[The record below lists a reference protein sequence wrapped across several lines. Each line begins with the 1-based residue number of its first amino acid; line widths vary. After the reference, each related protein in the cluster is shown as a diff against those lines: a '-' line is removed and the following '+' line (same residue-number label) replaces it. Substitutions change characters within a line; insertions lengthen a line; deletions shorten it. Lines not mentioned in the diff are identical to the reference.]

1 MMFANLQSLH
11 SVHSRQARSLSI
23 ALPILIL
30 LLSLLFRVEAS
41 TLEFSAVSTTK
52 ASENRTFASNTFA
65 NNGASSE
72 KGARV
77 SPNLVIRASDL
88 PLMRAAI
95 NDTGRFATKYQALK
109 TFVDQQMQL
118 PITVPVPAD
127 GGGGYTH
134 ERHKKNYQLMF
145 NAGLIYQ
152 LSQDKQYA
160 DFVRDMLLSYA
171 KLYPKLGLHPKRKI
185 KSQNPGK
192 FFWQSLNEAV
202 WLVYTI
208 QAYDLIYNALSSSD
222 ITTIEDNL
230 LKPVALFLSEGQP
243 STFNKVHNHGT
254 WATAG
259 VGMAGYVMN
268 QPEWVE
274 KALYDLQK
282 SGKGGFLRQLDQLFS
297 PQGYYNEGPYY
308 QRYALM
314 PFITFAQAIDNNQ
327 PERDIFSYRDGII
340 LKAISTTIE
349 LSYNGLFFPIND
361 AIKSKGIDTIELVNG
376 VTLAYGLTGDTGLLD
391 IAKQQN
397 QIALSGNGLKVA
409 KALDQ
414 QLTTPYQYQSIAFGD
429 GATGNEGALV
439 IMRQHSERER
449 SEQGQTLLFKPAAQ
463 GLGHGHFDK
472 LTWQFYDGGNE
483 IVSDYGAARFLN
495 VEAKFGGRYLPE
507 NKSYAKQTV
516 AHNTLVVDEQSHFD
530 GKVSVGNANHPELL
544 FFETTEMA
552 ETSKTPSTTQQRKA
566 QNSKTKA
573 TVASAEIKT
582 AYRDADLKRTLALVT
597 LKTNTGSEKPL
608 ALDIFSV
615 TSKKSRQFDLPLHYQ
630 GQLIDTNFDR
640 QAFTESLSPLGKN
653 NGYQHLWLTAQATP
667 AKGIAQVTWLN
678 DNGKF
683 YTQTSIADGDTQ
695 ALFTRLGANDPHFNL
710 RNEAGFIYRKKQAKA
725 HTFVSVLEPHGQYN
739 PAQEFT
745 VSATSQVSG
754 LIHKIDG
761 ELDLI
766 EVLLVNGERFL
777 IAINQAHQLTP
788 KNHKTRFNYNNN
800 NYQTNGRLTVIQL
813 PSTALTQQVNNVQ
826 LQEDLS

>member
-1 MMFANLQSLH
+1 MMIANLLSLIT
-11 SVHSRQARSLSI
+11 VNPRQARALTSALTLSMF
-23 ALPILIL
+23 IL
-30 LLSLLFRVEAS
+30 LLSMPVAVDANAVE
-41 TLEFSAVSTTK
+41 LNAVLTTK
-52 ASENRTFASNTFA
+52 ANENNNFTNRNFTSNAFE
-65 NNGASSE
+65 NHSASSE
-72 KGARV
+72 KGSRV

-95 NDTGRFATKYQALK
+95 NDTGRFARKYQALK
-109 TFVDQQMQL
+109 TRVDQQMQL

-152 LSQDKQYA
+152 LSQDKRYA
-160 DFVRDMLLSYA
+160 DFVRDMLLAYA
-171 KLYPKLGLHPKRKI
+171 KLYPTLGLHPKRKV

-222 ITTIEDNL
+222 IATIEENL
-230 LKPVALFLSEGQP
+230 LKPVVLFLSEGQP

-268 QPEWVE
+268 EPEWVE

-282 SGKGGFLRQLDQLFS
+282 SGKGGFLRQLEQLFS

-327 PERDIFSYRDGII
+327 PERDIFSFRDGII
-340 LKAISTTIE
+340 LKAITTTIE

-391 IAKQQN
+391 IANQQN
-397 QIALSGNGLKVA
+397 QIVLSGNGLKVA

-439 IMRQHSERER
+439 IMRQHSKRER
-449 SEQGQTLLFKPAAQ
+449 SELGQTLLFKPAAQ

-516 AHNTLVVDEQSHFD
+516 AHNTLVVDGQSHFN
-530 GKVSVGNANHPELL
+530 GKVQYRQCESPRACCFLKRLKRVTALNVSEHG
-544 FFETTEMA
+544 
-552 ETSKTPSTTQQRKA
+552 KVQQSKA

-582 AYRDADLKRTLALVT
+582 AYQDADLKRTLAL
-597 LKTNTGSEKPL
+597 
-608 ALDIFSV
+608 D
-615 TSKKSRQFDLPLHYQ
+615 H
-630 GQLIDTNFDR
+630 
-640 QAFTESLSPLGKN
+640 
-653 NGYQHLWLTAQATP
+653 
-667 AKGIAQVTWLN
+667 
-678 DNGKF
+678 
-683 YTQTSIADGDTQ
+683 
-695 ALFTRLGANDPHFNL
+695 
-710 RNEAGFIYRKKQAKA
+710 
-725 HTFVSVLEPHGQYN
+725 
-739 PAQEFT
+739 
-745 VSATSQVSG
+745 
-754 LIHKIDG
+754 
-761 ELDLI
+761 
-766 EVLLVNGERFL
+766 
-777 IAINQAHQLTP
+777 P
-788 KNHKTRFNYNNN
+788 KNEHW
-800 NYQTNGRLTVIQL
+800 
-813 PSTALTQQVNNVQ
+813 S
-826 LQEDLS
+826 